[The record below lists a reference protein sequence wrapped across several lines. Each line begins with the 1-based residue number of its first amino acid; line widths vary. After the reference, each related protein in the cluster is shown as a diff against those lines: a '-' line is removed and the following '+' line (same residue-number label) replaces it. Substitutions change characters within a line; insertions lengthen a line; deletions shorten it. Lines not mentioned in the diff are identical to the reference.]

1 MGRADPLAPFIDH
14 LGVFIGTLGS
24 PVAIALVALLAFY
37 APERRLLY
45 VAAAA
50 AVGCLDAL
58 AGGLPDAPGE
68 LAADCLSGALAALV
82 QAWLLWP
89 VRGLAGRIRRLLRA
103 GRGHADA
110 ILVRAVQARRGTGRG
125 PDGPPPPP
133 C

>member
-24 PVAIALVALLAFY
+24 PAAIALVALLAFY
-37 APERRLLY
+37 APERRLY

-50 AVGCLDAL
+50 AVGCLDVL
-58 AGGLPDAPGE
+58 AGGLPDALGE

-89 VRGLAGRIRRLLRA
+89 VRGLAGRIRLLLRSV
-103 GRGHADA
+103 RGHADA
-110 ILVRAVQARRGTGRG
+110 ILVRAVHARRGPGRN